1 MQASPQPHGD
11 APAMGEASWTRP
23 LRAPVVL
30 GTYFLCFAV
39 LGAPVLRVAATSL
52 PELPNAYDSHLIAW
66 ILSWTT
72 HSLTSDPSR
81 LSAPRYPRSIESDG
95 RHHRSAGPTAAYGV

>member
-81 LSAPRYPRSIESDG
+81 LFDANIS
-95 RHHRSAGPTAAYGV
+95 